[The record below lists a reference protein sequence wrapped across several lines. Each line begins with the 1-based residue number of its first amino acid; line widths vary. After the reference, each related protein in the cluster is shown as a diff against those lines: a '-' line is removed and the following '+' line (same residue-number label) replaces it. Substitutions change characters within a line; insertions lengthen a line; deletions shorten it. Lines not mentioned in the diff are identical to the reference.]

1 MNTVAILAGGVGA
14 RAGADGP
21 KQFLDM
27 CGKTLLERTIA
38 VFEAHP
44 RIDRIV
50 VVSHPDYV
58 AKSEEIRIGGGYC
71 KWDTTVPGGAERYL
85 SSVAAVEACGNDNG
99 NILIHDAARPFVSPQ
114 LIDRLLD
121 ALTEVPAAIPVI
133 PLSDTLL
140 EVENECVKCA
150 HNRNKFRLAQTPQA
164 FRLAD
169 FRLAA
174 IQAKQDINICVTDDC
189 GLFQHYFPLKKIKT
203 IDGGK
208 ENKKLTYH
216 SDIEDFIK
224 IFKENN
230 CKGLHD

>member
-50 VVSHPDYV
+50 VVSHPDFV
-58 AKSEEIRIGGGYC
+58 EKTEKIRANGQYR
-71 KWDTTVPGGAERYL
+71 KWNATVPGGAERYL

-99 NILIHDAARPFVSPQ
+99 NILIHDAARPFVSPE
-114 LIDRLLD
+114 LINRLLD
-121 ALTEVPAAIPVI
+121 TLTEVPAAVPVI
-133 PLSDTLL
+133 SLSDTLL
-140 EVENECVKCA
+140 EVENDCVKCA
-150 HNRNKFRLAQTPQA
+150 QNRNKFRLAQTPQA
-164 FRLAD
+164 FRLED
-169 FRLAA
+169 FRPAA
-174 IQAKQDINICVTDDC
+174 IQAKQDLNICFTDDC
-189 GLFQHYFPLKKIKT
+189 GLFLHYFPSKKIKT
-203 IDGGK
+203 IEGGK

-224 IFKENN
+224 IFKENDR
-230 CKGLHD
+230 KGLHY

>member
-14 RAGADGP
+14 RAGAKEP

-38 VFEAHP
+38 VFEVHP

-50 VVSHPDYV
+50 VVSHPDYI
-58 AKSEEIRIGGGYC
+58 ARTEDIRANGRFR
-71 KWDTTVPGGAERYL
+71 KWDATVPGGAERYL
-85 SSVAAVEACGNDNG
+85 SSVAAVEACGNDSG
-99 NILIHDAARPFVSPQ
+99 NILIHDAARPFVSPE
-114 LIDRLLD
+114 LVDRLLD
-121 ALTEVPAAIPVI
+121 ALSEVPAAIPVI

-140 EVENECVKCA
+140 EVENNCVICA
-150 HNRNKFRLAQTPQA
+150 KNRNNFRLAQTPQA
-164 FRLAD
+164 FRLED
-169 FRLAA
+169 FRMAA

-189 GLFQHYFPLKKIKT
+189 GLFQLYFPSQKIKT
-203 IDGGK
+203 IEGGK

-224 IFKENN
+224 IFKENDR
-230 CKGLHD
+230 KGLHY